1 MSWYKRQRKGQSD
14 KDIRCWQFQLCI
26 SCVYRW
32 YTRCK
37 LNAILGQTLH
47 TLHSQGTRHII
58 KRQLSAWSGRRGARS
73 VMPASA
79 SETFSDLL
87 TQANNRELLRLSKIS
102 DKTWAMWQNCVKL
115 FSTNR
120 VKIIST
126 NLFHG
131 CGASIFV
138 ESRVSRLQ
146 ALYFISYSC
155 RRTY

>member
-1 MSWYKRQRKGQSD
+1 MSWDKRQQRKGQSD
-14 KDIRCWQFQLCI
+14 KYIVADSS
-26 SCVYRW
+26 SCVYPVF
-32 YTRCK
+32 
-37 LNAILGQTLH
+37 IGGTLAASW
-47 TLHSQGTRHII
+47 LLSWVRHSHMGTRHSI
-58 KRQLSAWSGRRGARS
+58 KRPLSAWSGRRGARS

-102 DKTWAMWQNCVKL
+102 DKTWTMWENCVKL